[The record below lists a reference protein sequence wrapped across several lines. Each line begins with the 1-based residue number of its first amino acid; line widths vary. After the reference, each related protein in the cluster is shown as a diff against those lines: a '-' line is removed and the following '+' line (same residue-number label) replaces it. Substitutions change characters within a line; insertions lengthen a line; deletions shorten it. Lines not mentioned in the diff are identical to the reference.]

1 MELNRHWPTEC
12 VEADEAKSSRP
23 TSAMRGRWS
32 KHCRSFGRY
41 ARSGA
46 GVGAEIGD
54 FRRFDHPRQLMAYVG
69 LVPGE
74 RSSGETRRS
83 TSITKT
89 GSTVARKL
97 IAEAAW
103 A

>member
-1 MELNRHWPTEC
+1 
-12 VEADEAKSSRP
+12 VVG
-23 TSAMRGRWS
+23 GRS
-32 KHCRSFGRY
+32 TAGP
-41 ARSGA
+41 SGVTLAVAA
-46 GVGAEIGD
+46 GVAAEIGD

-69 LVPGE
+69 SVPGE
-74 RSSGETRRS
+74 RSSDETRRS

-103 A
+103 AYRMPAKVG